1 MTFAAEDSARAAERI
16 QYPRQCDRIARSAH
30 TQLVFV
36 SAIGLALAI
45 GWAAFTSLD
54 KVTRGSGRVMPQST
68 NKIVQHFEGGIITEI
83 LVNEGD
89 RIAAG
94 APLMRIDNS
103 FSRSELS
110 QNRLDLTSRLLQIS
124 RLEAEANG
132 ASEMKVAPE
141 IAAAIPDL
149 VAKERSLFQARSD
162 GLNAQLY
169 VVDDQL
175 KQKLLEYAELTTKR
189 VNLRT
194 ERELVV
200 PRVEG
205 IRRLVKIGAASQ
217 NELLDN
223 ERSLQQI
230 DAKLSEMEH
239 EIPRTEA
246 AASEL
251 RRRREE
257 AILHFRADSEKEK
270 RGLSVE
276 AAKFQEIITA
286 MQDRSRRSDVLA
298 PIAGTVNKLF
308 VNTVGGTV
316 KSGEPLVQLV
326 PVDDSIVVEA
336 RLSPQDRA
344 EVWPG
349 LPAVVKVSAY
359 DYSIYGGLKGK
370 VLDVSPDAL
379 NDENGDPYFRV
390 RLEASATN
398 LGQGKPVVPG
408 MQAQV
413 DILTG
418 RQTVLDYIAK
428 PIRSL
433 RDNAFRQ

>member
-1 MTFAAEDSARAAERI
+1 MSVAVDDKRLVDKIR
-16 QYPRQCDRIARSAH
+16 YPRQCDQIARRAH
-30 TQLVFV
+30 SQLIVISFV
-36 SAIGLALAI
+36 GLALAI
-45 GWAAFTSLD
+45 SWAALTSLD
-54 KVTRGSGRVMPQST
+54 KVTRGSGRIMPQST
-68 NKIVQHFEGGIITEI
+68 NKMVQHFEGGIITEI
-83 LVNEGD
+83 LVSEGEKV
-89 RIAAG
+89 AAG
-94 APLMRIDNS
+94 ASLMRIDNS

-110 QNRLDLTSRLLQIS
+110 QNRLDLRSRLLQIS
-124 RLEAEANG
+124 RLKAETTG
-132 ASEMKVAPE
+132 ASQFIVDPE
-141 IAAAIPDL
+141 IETDLPDL
-149 VAKERSLFQARSD
+149 VSKERSLFQARSD

-169 VVDDQL
+169 VIDDQL
-175 KQKLLEYAELTTKR
+175 KQKLLEYTELTTKR
-189 VNLRT
+189 SNLQA
-194 ERELVV
+194 ERELFA

-205 IRRLVKIGAASQ
+205 IRRLVRIGAASQ

-230 DAKLSEMEH
+230 ASKLSEMEH

-257 AILHFRADSEKEK
+257 AILHFRADAEKER

-276 AAKFQEIITA
+276 AAKFQEAIAA
-286 MQDRSRRSDVLA
+286 MQDRNKRSEVLA

-326 PVDDSIVVEA
+326 PIDESIIVEA

-359 DYSIYGGLKGK
+359 DFSIYGGLKGK
-370 VLDVSPDAL
+370 VIDISPDAL
-379 NDENGDPYFRV
+379 TDDNGDPYFRV
-390 RLEASATN
+390 RLEANAIM
-398 LGQGKPVVPG
+398 LGKGKPVVPG

-418 RQTVLDYIAK
+418 QQTVLDYIVK